1 MVFAKLFFT
10 SCITF
15 AHCLTL
21 PTISTEG
28 RERARE
34 RGCIEPDALSVNESR
49 HGGSPL
55 SMKRED
61 HSAHQCIEKYA
72 LSVNEIRD
80 GLGTDHIRQLA
91 GSLSST
97 PRTLGTARSN
107 RSIIFGAGSGTTGTH
122 SLDLALATMGLHG
135 WHWMDGPN
143 LLKSKEHYAWTWQLL
158 DTLGNFKYTQN
169 TSYTKKP
176 LNKRECRHGLRVYD
190 YASLPSDVS
199 YVLDEPVDALLIHL
213 LSTFPNA
220 KFIMTT
226 RPSLEWA
233 QSRRKHMRKTL
244 APLQDPCG
252 YHIEDFPDDHV
263 LAQLEDAKVQFA
275 RCIVPKHRLLEFSVF
290 TDSDERIRGLVQEI
304 GAFVGQPVA
313 ADRKLPG
320 SRLLEIHGNTSF
332 EFDTEEMLRSS
343 AAVHIHPD
351 QMYTASELGVLMR
364 ELAYYE

>member
-233 QSRRKHMRKTL
+233 SKRRRHFETL

-252 YHIEDFPDDHV
+252 YHVEDFPDNSH
-263 LAQLEDAKVQFA
+263 LARLEDAKREFA
-275 RCIVPKHRLLEFSVF
+275 RCIIPKDRLLEFNLF

-304 GAFVGQPVA
+304 GAFVGVPIA
-313 ADRKLPG
+313 ANKTFPGYLVRNRIDKHISTDANPSLLRKV
-320 SRLLEIHGNTSF
+320 R
-332 EFDTEEMLRSS
+332 EMKADHMS
-343 AAVHIHPD
+343 
-351 QMYTASELGVLMR
+351 YTASELGFLMR
-364 ELAYYE
+364 AHAQDEA